1 LSSRIASRDRLK
13 PGPIQ
18 KNANADV
25 TTRQVVNNGLSGFDG
40 ASGGRA
46 KAGCAFSPLSRT
58 AKAGEN
64 GMPGL
69 PGLYISITRRRVL

>member
-46 KAGCAFSPLSRT
+46 KAGCAFSPPLQSRESGR
-58 AKAGEN
+58 KWNAGIAR
-64 GMPGL
+64 GF
-69 PGLYISITRRRVL
+69 IFQ

>member
-1 LSSRIASRDRLK
+1 LK

-18 KNANADV
+18 ENANADV

-40 ASGGRA
+40 ASDVRA
-46 KAGCAFSPLSRT
+46 KAGCAFSPLSRA
-58 AKAGEN
+58 AKAGGN

-69 PGLYISITRRRVL
+69 PGLYISITRRVL